1 MNLESRVVVSKR
13 AFAQIV
19 DDEMV
24 ILDSVTQNY
33 FGLDSVGSV
42 MWQTIEERVV
52 IKDILDRLLDYYE
65 VEEDILKRDLFIFI
79 DSLSNSQ
86 LLEVE

>member
-52 IKDILDRLLDYYE
+52 IKDILDRLLEYYE